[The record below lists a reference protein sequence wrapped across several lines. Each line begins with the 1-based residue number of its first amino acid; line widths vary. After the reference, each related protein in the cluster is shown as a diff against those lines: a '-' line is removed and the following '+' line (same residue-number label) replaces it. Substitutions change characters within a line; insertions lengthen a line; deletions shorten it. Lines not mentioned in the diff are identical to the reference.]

1 MRGERL
7 ARRYLFFVRG
17 SKSLVY
23 RLLAAAAIF
32 GLAWLLALAGG
43 PLGQLARDGI
53 AYVSGVNY
61 DLQKIDLSPVIDRVG
76 ILLGVRKGLDVQV
89 DNPIPRGS
97 DDARLPDLPAT
108 GKLVRGFGW
117 QKDRDGWP
125 RFSNGVELEVAG
137 GAPVRAVLPGKVSRV
152 FQDASL
158 GTVVVVQHEGQV
170 ASLYGRLD
178 AVGVQQDQQVE
189 QGQVLATAAGAYL
202 HFEMRDGDQLVDPVQ
217 RLQQKQQI

>member
-1 MRGERL
+1 MMRGERL
-7 ARRYLFFVRG
+7 ARRYLFSVRG
-17 SKSLVY
+17 SGSLLY
-23 RLLAAAAIF
+23 RLLAAVAVF
-32 GLAWLLALAGG
+32 GLAWLLALSGG

-61 DLQKIDLSPVIDRVG
+61 DLQKIDFSPVIERVS
-76 ILLGVRKGLDVQV
+76 ILLGVRRGLDVQV
-89 DNPIPRGS
+89 DKPIPRGS
-97 DDARLPDLPAT
+97 DAVRQPDLPAT

-125 RFSNGVELEVAG
+125 RFSNGVELDVAR

-152 FQDASL
+152 FQDPSL
-158 GTVVVVQHEGQV
+158 GTVVVVEHEDQT

-178 AVGVQQDQQVE
+178 AVGAQQDQQVA
-189 QGQVLATAAGAYL
+189 QGQVLATVAGAYL

-217 RLQQKQQI
+217 RLQQKQI